1 MYHRVHVR
9 NIFSHLSS
17 SVSFRVTRWY
27 DGDGCGFFG
36 PTSSTRDQLFEETN
50 EEKKSEIHISLLS
63 RVLNVKKWRSS
74 SKISTT
80 CSNAMNECCTV
91 WTIIV
96 TWNRTWHQTGIPYG
110 HTCINVHTSFHN
122 CLQCEQSSIVSRSL
136 SLGNVGIC
144 RSSLNYRL
152 APGEET
158 NKRRS
163 VWIVYFL
170 LS

>member
-1 MYHRVHVR
+1 MYLSGWHGDTMAMGVAFSVR
-9 NIFSHLSS
+9 PVVRGI
-17 SVSFRVTRWY
+17 SF
-27 DGDGCGFFG
+27 
-36 PTSSTRDQLFEETN
+36 L
-50 EEKKSEIHISLLS
+50 KKLMKKRKAKYTFHYFLMSWIS
-63 RVLNVKKWRSS
+63 KKGRSS

-91 WTIIV
+91 WAIIV
-96 TWNRTWHQTGIPYG
+96 TWNRTWHQTGMPYG
-110 HTCINVHTSFHN
+110 HTCTNVHTSFHN
-122 CLQCEQSSIVSRSL
+122 CLQCEQSSIVSRSQ

-144 RSSLNYRL
+144 HSSLNYTL

-163 VWIVYFL
+163 TWIVYFL